1 MIETTAATAATAR
14 ASLPKATARETV
26 GLLANVVLPTVAQ
39 GPIIRRP
46 KMIALADRLDLD
58 RRAVRHMQRLRDAY
72 GDGPLLLPNPFR
84 PQALILS
91 PDHVHRVLAESPEPF
106 ASASTEK
113 RASLSHFQPKGSL
126 ISHGAERADRR
137 RFNEAVL
144 ETERS
149 AHRLGERFAHVV
161 AEEAGPMLAEA
172 RRRGVLD
179 WDGFAAA
186 WFRIVRRVVLGDA
199 ARDDHELTG
208 MINGLR
214 ADANWAFLRPQRTA
228 LRERFEERL
237 GGHLARAEPGSLA
250 AVMAETP
257 VTEVTAPS
265 QQVPQWL
272 FAFDPA
278 GMATF
283 RALALLAAHP
293 EHAERARAEARA
305 GEGGAVPDRPFL
317 RASVLESLRLWPTAP
332 MVLRQSTEATAWE
345 TGVMPAKTGIL
356 IFAPFFHRDGERL
369 PEADRFAPEL
379 WMGNRRPEEWAFI
392 PFSDGPVRCPGRNVV
407 LLVTSAML
415 AEMLAASAPRLVP
428 PGRLDARR
436 PLQGTLNPYSLR
448 FALGS

>member
-1 MIETTAATAATAR
+1 VIETTAATAATAR

-72 GDGPLLLPNPFR
+72 GDGPLLLPNLFR

-106 ASASTEK
+106 ASASSEK

-186 WFRIVRRVVLGDA
+186 WFRTVRRVVLGDA

-305 GEGGAVPDRPFL
+305 GEGAACPTGRSCAPPSSSRSGSGRRRRWCCG
-317 RASVLESLRLWPTAP
+317 RAP
-332 MVLRQSTEATAWE
+332 
-345 TGVMPAKTGIL
+345 K
-356 IFAPFFHRDGERL
+356 
-369 PEADRFAPEL
+369 
-379 WMGNRRPEEWAFI
+379 RRP
-392 PFSDGPVRCPGRNVV
+392 GRR
-407 LLVTSAML
+407 A
-415 AEMLAASAPRLVP
+415 
-428 PGRLDARR
+428 
-436 PLQGTLNPYSLR
+436 
-448 FALGS
+448 